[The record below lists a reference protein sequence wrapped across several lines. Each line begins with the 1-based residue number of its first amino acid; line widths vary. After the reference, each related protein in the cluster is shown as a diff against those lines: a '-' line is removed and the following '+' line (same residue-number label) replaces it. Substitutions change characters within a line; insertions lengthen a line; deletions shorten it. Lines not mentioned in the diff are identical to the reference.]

1 MLPYRNRYLERREIN
16 VGRVSMDVCLDDK
29 KQMIIMLKRLD
40 RHVTQIFEKRTEIS
54 LTRYEILVSLIK
66 RGSVTQKVLQ
76 QSLAIDQAAITRH
89 LKLLEEQQYVER
101 KRNEKNNREVLVTIS
116 DKGRA
121 LLEGCTMFKDQFLN
135 DLYEDFSDSELQ
147 QLKQFLTRLNHNVE
161 NL

>member
-1 MLPYRNRYLERREIN
+1 ME
-16 VGRVSMDVCLDDK
+16 VCWDDK
-29 KQMIIMLKRLD
+29 KQMIMMLKRLD
-40 RHVTQIFEKRTEIS
+40 RHVTQIFEKRTDIS

-66 RGSVTQKVLQ
+66 NGNVTQKVLQ

-89 LKLLEEQQYVER
+89 LKLLEEQQFVER
-101 KRNEKNNREVLVTIS
+101 KRNEKNNREVLVNIS

-135 DLYEDFSDSELQ
+135 DLYQDFSDSELQ

>member
-1 MLPYRNRYLERREIN
+1 ME
-16 VGRVSMDVCLDDK
+16 VCLDDK
-29 KQMIIMLKRLD
+29 KQMIMMLKRLD
-40 RHVTQIFEKRTEIS
+40 RHVTQIFEKRTDIS

-66 RGSVTQKVLQ
+66 NGNVTQKVLQ

-147 QLKQFLTRLNHNVE
+147 QLKQFLTRLNNNVE

>member
-1 MLPYRNRYLERREIN
+1 ME
-16 VGRVSMDVCLDDK
+16 VCLDDK
-29 KQMIIMLKRLD
+29 KQMIMMLKRLD
-40 RHVTQIFEKRTEIS
+40 RHVTQIFEKRTDIS

-66 RGSVTQKVLQ
+66 NGNVTQKVLQ

-89 LKLLEEQQYVER
+89 LKLLEEQQFVER
-101 KRNEKNNREVLVTIS
+101 KRNEKNNREVLVNIS
-116 DKGRA
+116 DQGRA

-135 DLYEDFSDSELQ
+135 DLYQDFSDSELQ